1 VGGQEVVLDL
11 EVVEE
16 VLVVVVDLEEV
27 LVEDE
32 VAETVIEVLEAL
44 VAMEVKEIEDMVGIK
59 ALVIEVVEEV

>member
-1 VGGQEVVLDL
+1 MGGQEVVLDL